1 VQRISLLGGLLLL
14 ACHAAPSAEGAVPV
28 PDVSDAPHETG
39 APVAESSEEPSAF
52 HLAFRG
58 PGDTSL
64 GELAPSGSLCPT
76 RGRVFVCGL
85 GEVLVDEDGIRRDES
100 LESGLVRTPEGY
112 LDGDVD
118 MIVGSFPDDAWLVQA
133 VSRSNPAIP
142 YRIYQWRASRW
153 VARATL
159 DAMDLEVSPSA
170 AGLLLEWTSL
180 EDKSLVARRR
190 DLVPSQ
196 AGATRR
202 LLGSRTTRKLSPEGG
217 EVFDA
222 GPPPPAV
229 SVSSYARE
237 DSGVEWVV
245 GADHAYL
252 PKNTLW
258 RRRSGGWELVPAPAL
273 AAGAEPKRVWA
284 VGGEVWL
291 LVWYEGAP
299 HYFAALFRTGPR

>member
-1 VQRISLLGGLLLL
+1 VQRVSIFAGLLLL
-14 ACHAAPSAEGAVPV
+14 ACHADGSAEGAVPV
-28 PDVSDAPHETG
+28 PDVSDAHHDAPHEAG
-39 APVAESSEEPSAF
+39 APAEEPSAF
-52 HLAFRG
+52 RLAFRG

-76 RGRVFVCGL
+76 RGRTFVCGL
-85 GEVLVDEDGIRRDES
+85 GEVLVDQEGIRRDES
-100 LESGLVRTPEGY
+100 LESGLARTPEGY

-118 MIVGSFPDDAWLVQA
+118 MIVGTWPDDAWLVQA

-142 YRIYQWRASRW
+142 YRVYQWRASRW

-170 AGLLLEWTSL
+170 AGLLVEWTSV
-180 EDKSLVARRR
+180 EDRSSLARRR
-190 DLVPSQ
+190 ELVRSQ
-196 AGATRR
+196 AGSPRR
-202 LLGSRTTRKLSPEGG
+202 LLGSRTTSKQAPMGG

-245 GADHAYL
+245 GADHAHQ

-291 LVWYEGAP
+291 LVWYEGVP